1 MLDELHSGSPVRY
14 VLRFAAGFPGMM
26 MVLSD
31 MSDPEQM
38 QDNISFMKAF
48 KTLNEKKLAAV
59 SHVRGIVKSKSLFCF
74 CALSEARLPPAFF
87 L

>member
-1 MLDELHSGSPVRY
+1 
-14 VLRFAAGFPGMM
+14 MM

-31 MSDPEQM
+31 MSDLEQM
-38 QDNISFMKAF
+38 QDNIFFMKAF
-48 KTLNEKKLAAV
+48 KPLNEKKLTAV
-59 SHVRGIVKSKSLFCF
+59 SYFRGIFKSKNPFCF

>member
-1 MLDELHSGSPVRY
+1 MLDELYSSSPVKY

-31 MSDPEQM
+31 MSDLEQM

-48 KTLNEKKLAAV
+48 KPLNEKKLAAV
-59 SHVRGIVKSKSLFCF
+59 SYFWGIFKSKSLFCF

>member
-14 VLRFAAGFPGMM
+14 VLRFAAGFSGMM

-31 MSDPEQM
+31 MSDLEQM

-48 KTLNEKKLAAV
+48 KPLNEKKLAVV
-59 SHVRGIVKSKSLFCF
+59 SHFRGIVKSKNLFCF

>member
-1 MLDELHSGSPVRY
+1 
-14 VLRFAAGFPGMM
+14 MM

-31 MSDPEQM
+31 MSDLEQM

-59 SHVRGIVKSKSLFCF
+59 SHVRGIFKSKSLFCF